1 MLGWP
6 IEITVEKR
14 EDGVFIFINKIK
26 CMGTLF
32 IYVESFFKI
41 KHLSLAEQVFGKR
54 LSLSVH
60 LVWNK
65 SSHEN
70 KKSFKSILS

>member
-1 MLGWP
+1 
-6 IEITVEKR
+6 
-14 EDGVFIFINKIK
+14 
-26 CMGTLF
+26 MGTLF

-54 LSLSVH
+54 VSLSVH

-70 KKSFKSILS
+70 KKSFKSILSSGVLHSFPIKSICYDKMNLRLLYF